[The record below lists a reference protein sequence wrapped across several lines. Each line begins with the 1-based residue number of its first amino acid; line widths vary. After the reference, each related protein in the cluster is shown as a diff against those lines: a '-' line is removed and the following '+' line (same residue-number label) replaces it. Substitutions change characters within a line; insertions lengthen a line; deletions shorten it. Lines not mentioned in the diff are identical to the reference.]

1 MQLMIT
7 NIREVDFE
15 IKFLFISKFHFEV
28 KFCAE
33 RERKNENKLII

>member
-15 IKFLFISKFHFEV
+15 IKFLFEV

-33 RERKNENKLII
+33 RERIKIS